1 MPAFTVVFLVALVL
15 MSATRLWLA
24 ARQIRHVARHRDAV
38 PAQFAESITLDMH
51 RKAADYTIARTRLA
65 MLEVPVQAALLIAL
79 TLLGGLNWINQAWL
93 GVFGPGYAY
102 GVALIA
108 SVIVISS
115 VIELPFSLYA
125 QFVVEER
132 FGFNR
137 MTFKLWALD
146 LVKGLVIGSVLGLP
160 LLLAVLWLMDRTGD
174 YWWAWTWLLWVG
186 FSLLL
191 HVIAPTYIA
200 PLFNK
205 FEPLNDDSLRARIEA
220 LLRKCGFAS
229 KGVFVMDGSRRSA
242 HGNAYFSGFG
252 ATKRIVF
259 FDTLLARLNP
269 SEMEAVLAHELGH
282 FKRHHITKRIAV
294 TFVLSLGALALLGW
308 LMTRTWFYLG
318 LGVAPNLFSDNHA
331 LALMLFFLVLP
342 VFTFFVS
349 PLASLSSRK
358 DEYEADAFAAEHAD
372 AKQLVSALVKLFQD
386 NASTLTPDPVY
397 SAFYYSHPSA
407 SQRVDRLVQ
416 ASAA

>member
-1 MPAFTVVFLVALVL
+1 VV
-15 MSATRLWLA
+15 
-24 ARQIRHVARHRDAV
+24 
-38 PAQFAESITLDMH
+38 
-51 RKAADYTIARTRLA
+51 
-65 MLEVPVQAALLIAL
+65 
-79 TLLGGLNWINQAWL
+79 
-93 GVFGPGYAY
+93 
-102 GVALIA
+102 
-108 SVIVISS
+108 
-115 VIELPFSLYA
+115 ELPFSLYA

-137 MTFKLWALD
+137 MTFKLWLADNL
-146 LVKGLVIGSVLGLP
+146 KGLAIGTVLGLP
-160 LLLAVLWLMDRTGD
+160 LLLAVLWLMDKMGA
-174 YWWAWTWLLWVG
+174 YWWLYTWIVWMAFMLFVQAIYPN
-186 FSLLL
+186 
-191 HVIAPTYIA
+191 VIAPLY
-200 PLFNK
+200 NK
-205 FEPLNDDSLRARIEA
+205 FTPLQDEEMRSRIES
-220 LLRKCGFAS
+220 LLKRCGFAS
-229 KGVFVMDGSRRSA
+229 KGLFVMDGSRRSA

-372 AKQLVSALVKLFQD
+372 ANQLVSALVKLFQD

-397 SAFYYSHPSA
+397 STFYYSHPTA
-407 SQRVDRLVQ
+407 SQRVERLVQ
-416 ASAA
+416 ARTA